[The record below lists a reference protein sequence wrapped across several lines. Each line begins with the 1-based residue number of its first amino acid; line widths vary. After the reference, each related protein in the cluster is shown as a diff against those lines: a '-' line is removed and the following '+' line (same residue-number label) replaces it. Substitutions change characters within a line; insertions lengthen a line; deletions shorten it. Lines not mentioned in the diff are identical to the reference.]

1 MSYKN
6 KTLKANTRLTKRDFP
21 LSHEDRIT
29 YNYAR
34 KLSTNEIVEVI
45 NVSFEIMIKGNWHT
59 IIRYDSHH
67 GYLHKHIRLTLTEE
81 KTIVER
87 VNASGTHSDWLTWAI
102 SDLIENFMEYKKTFF
117 ENNSIVDNT

>member
-6 KTLKANTRLTKRDFP
+6 KTLKANRRHTKRDFP
-21 LSHEDRIT
+21 LSNEDRIT

-34 KLSTNEIVEVI
+34 KFSTNEIVEVI
-45 NVSFEIMIKGNWHT
+45 NVSFEILINGKWHT

-67 GYLHKHIRLTLTEE
+67 GYLHKHIRLTLEDE

-87 VNASGTHSDWLTWAI
+87 VNVSGTHADWLTWAI
-102 SDLIENFMEYKKTFF
+102 NDLIENFMEYKKTFF
-117 ENNSIVDNT
+117 ENNSIVDNS

>member
-6 KTLKANTRLTKRDFP
+6 KRKTDTNHTKHDFS

-34 KLSTNEIVEVI
+34 KSSTNEIVEVV
-45 NVSFEIMIKGNWHT
+45 NVSFEILIKEKWHT

-67 GYLHKHIRLTLTEE
+67 GFLHKNIF
-81 KTIVER
+81 V
-87 VNASGTHSDWLTWAI
+87 
-102 SDLIENFMEYKKTFF
+102 
-117 ENNSIVDNT
+117 